1 MSSSSFISSSNP
13 STGTHP
19 ARRFLLRLGMFLLP
33 LAMIAVPGL
42 GIPLLCGELLPV
54 SIVAWLQAHGAPFV
68 YLPKLSDHSYR
79 LKVDAVLQRK
89 PEAVAMGSS
98 RANQWRSAMFRP
110 TRFYNAANAVFAV
123 RDFARM
129 LEEFG
134 DFSPRV
140 IIFSIDY
147 FPFVPAFETT
157 YSSQSHSEIGGWA
170 TPEQIGI
177 ILGVF
182 EDLVRTRR
190 FPWPSYNGTPAL
202 GLSAIR
208 TGSGFRL
215 DGSYNYGSR
224 TFDDGTDSVSAIEA
238 GKQWP
243 LVPAQRLDSSIL
255 RDFER
260 FTELARQKGIAL
272 VGVTMPYIPK
282 VRDAMQRSS
291 HYGAW
296 RQFRSAETQ
305 EWIRNQGVLYFD
317 FSELESFGGR
327 PDEFADPYHPSEP
340 AYIRM
345 LLSMLTEKRF
355 RALFPEIDAHDLE
368 ERLKHATRLEA
379 YRDKWPAN

>member
-1 MSSSSFISSSNP
+1 
-13 STGTHP
+13 
-19 ARRFLLRLGMFLLP
+19 MFLLP
-33 LAMIAVPGL
+33 LAMIAVPGF
-42 GIPLLCGELLPV
+42 GIPFLCGELLPV
-54 SIVAWLQAHGAPFV
+54 STVAWLQAHGAPFV

-98 RANQWRSAMFRP
+98 RANQWRSAMFHP
-110 TRFYNAANAVFAV
+110 TRFYNAANAVFVV

-157 YSSQSHSEIGGWA
+157 YSSQSRSEIGGWA

-177 ILGVF
+177 IRGVL

-190 FPWPSYNGTPAL
+190 FPWPSNNGTPAL
-202 GLSAIR
+202 GLSAIQ

-224 TFDDGTDSVSAIEA
+224 SFDDGTDSVSAIEA

-243 LVPAQRLDSSIL
+243 LVPAQRLDRSIL

-282 VRDAMQRSS
+282 VRDAMERSP

-317 FSELESFGGR
+317 FSRLESFGGR

-345 LLSMLTEKRF
+345 LLSMLADERF
-355 RALFPEIDAHDLE
+355 RTLFPDLDAHGLE
-368 ERLKHATRLEA
+368 ETLNHAGRLEA
-379 YRDKWPAN
+379 YRDPF